1 LKIII
6 PTYPPHF
13 KWNKLFLQSIKKYCI
28 DYENVKIDFIIE
40 RNNKIFF
47 ENYINEYKSDNI
59 CIKCIEDITNKYSTP
74 KLPSTIWD
82 KYAYQAIKKMMS
94 VIDSDCELNLVLDS
108 ENVCVTYFK
117 FYELFENES
126 VIYYC
131 DWTVSDVQNRVLT
144 DSNEIIKLN
153 NNKWFFE
160 TSFWIYRKS
169 IFIKLFE
176 QIKINNNLNNS
187 NTIQFLSSKIFF
199 EKNVYDLFMLNNKLN
214 SDIIDQKDC
223 ELIYGNFDP
232 LINKSITTEHIITY
246 TNAYDIDKYIQFVNN
261 RKYKIFRTNNIVDN
275 NVIDKIINNTNL
287 IVATLF
293 DYDENFFTFWNNKIN
308 E

>member
-1 LKIII
+1 MKIII

-13 KWNKLFLQSIKKYCI
+13 KWNRLFLQSIKKYCI
-28 DYENVKIDFIIE
+28 DYENVTIDFIIE
-40 RNNKIFF
+40 KNNRILL
-47 ENYINEYKSDNI
+47 ENYIKEYQSNKIQIKYIENI
-59 CIKCIEDITNKYSTP
+59 TKNYSIP
-74 KLPSTIWD
+74 LLPTTIWD
-82 KYAYQAIKKMMS
+82 KYSYQSIKKMMG

-108 ENVCVTYFK
+108 ENVCVKQF
-117 FYELFENES
+117 LFSQLFDNES
-126 VIYYC
+126 VVYYC
-131 DWTVSDVQNRVLT
+131 DWIVSDVQNKVLT
-144 DSNEIIKLN
+144 DSNEIVKLN

-160 TSFWIYRKS
+160 TSFWIYKKS

-187 NTIQFLSSKIFF
+187 NIINFLSSKVFF
-199 EKNVYDLFMLNNKLN
+199 EKNIYDLFVLDNNLN
-214 SDIIDQKDC
+214 SDIINQKDC
-223 ELIYGNFDP
+223 ELIYND
-232 LINKSITTEHIITY
+232 LDVLNNKAITTEHIITY
-246 TNAYDIDKYIQFVNN
+246 TNISDIDKYIQFVNN

-275 NVIDKIINNTNL
+275 NVINKIINNTNL